1 MAVWKFSAQVYSTVD
16 LVDVRN
22 SFADVIGDM
31 DIDAA
36 TPTELRFEGG
46 GDSFSFLGTGLTYE
60 TFFGIVIG
68 VNSGTITGLSHISDG
83 TVGLS
88 VTRLN
93 VDAHDLA
100 GLIIGG
106 DSEAAVDLLLSGND
120 RISGIGGNDRLLGG
134 QGRDVLSGLG
144 GNDVLNGGFG
154 NDVLAGGAG
163 HDTLDGAAG
172 ADAFRFNTK
181 AGDANFDVI
190 LNFAVRQDRI
200 ELENKIF
207 TRLGA
212 EGDLTE
218 GRFARGT
225 EAGDEGDRIIYDR
238 ASGQI
243 FYDRDGTGSAGQI
256 LIAEVTD
263 GTALT
268 FAHFDII

>member
-31 DIDAA
+31 DIDGA

-218 GRFARGT
+218 GRFVRGA

>member
-88 VTRLN
+88 VTGLN

-106 DSEAAVDLLLSGND
+106 ESEAAVDLLLSGND

-190 LNFAVRQDRI
+190 LNFAVRQDSI
-200 ELENKIF
+200 ELDNKIF

-218 GRFARGT
+218 GRFVRGT